1 MRIKVFVLMSRSA
14 ARLRATGTA
23 EVRNGIVR
31 GLSSPSPG
39 GALRVSSAVHVDP
52 EQLIR
57 LARKG
62 SGQALGQLLEL
73 YRNYLTLLAR
83 LQISRRLQSKIDATD
98 LVQETFLKAHRHF
111 GQFRGTSEVELVG
124 WLRQILVLNV
134 ANLVRHYYG
143 TRGRDV
149 RLECELAD
157 EVGRSSQAWNRGLV
171 AKQSSPSQR
180 AARREEAVLLADAL
194 AKLPA
199 DYGEL
204 IVLRHLQG
212 LPFAEVARRMGRSV
226 DSVEKLWIRAL
237 ARLRQLLGGTV

>member
-1 MRIKVFVLMSRSA
+1 M
-14 ARLRATGTA
+14 G
-23 EVRNGIVR
+23 
-31 GLSSPSPG
+31 
-39 GALRVSSAVHVDP
+39 P
-52 EQLIR
+52 EQLIQQ
-57 LARKG
+57 ARAG
-62 SGQALGQLLEL
+62 DGQALGQLLEL

-83 LQISRRLQSKIDATD
+83 LQLHRRLQSKVDATD
-98 LVQETFLKAHRHF
+98 LVQETFLKAHHHF
-111 GQFRGTSEVELVG
+111 GQFRGHSEVELVG
-124 WLRQILVLNV
+124 WLRQILVLNL

-143 TRGRDV
+143 TQGRNV

-157 EVGRSSQAWNRGLV
+157 ELDRSSQACAQSLI

-237 ARLRQLLGGTV
+237 ARLRQLLGGLSS

>member
-1 MRIKVFVLMSRSA
+1 VTS
-14 ARLRATGTA
+14 TA
-23 EVRNGIVR
+23 G
-31 GLSSPSPG
+31 
-39 GALRVSSAVHVDP
+39 VDP
-52 EQLIR
+52 EQLIQ
-57 LARKG
+57 LARTG
-62 SGQALGQLLEL
+62 DGCALGQLLEL

-83 LQISRRLQSKIDATD
+83 LQISRRLQSKVDAPD

-111 GQFRGTSEVELVG
+111 GQFRGSTEAELAG
-124 WLRQILVLNV
+124 WLRQILVLNI
-134 ANLVRHYYG
+134 ANLVRRYYR
-143 TRGRDV
+143 TQGRDV

-157 EVGRSSQAWNRGLV
+157 ELEESSQAQDLGLV

-237 ARLRQLLGGTV
+237 ARLRQLLGDRL